1 MLSLCA
7 GTTLAGDGVFFSWER
22 ATGVAPWYSTSTFSE
37 MYPDNTASG
46 ISTTGRYTYCPQPGH
61 GWGIGEDGTVRYHV
75 QNTWNKMAVEGLP
88 VAMLIRSRNAP
99 WDIGNTPTWDDEG
112 STYPSYTTHPGDT
125 LNRRPDQLAS
135 AIGARAFENGGELN
149 YVLGDLEAHT
159 RIINE
164 VESYEVTFEEID
176 DWMDVIREIVTGNFS
191 GELIADPDGTGT
203 VYDNIDYVGDTDVNV
218 DTDTIEDWEIKFGN
232 YRYHRYPLMSHG
244 SAGSF
249 YSDVTIVNE
258 DVAGLSGNINK
269 VHYTFVSKDLNVLM
283 PVTYTN
289 TTQVKHV
296 KDTSVT
302 NRYLPWTGK
311 WSPTVRSAYLW
322 CGVESF
328 SSAVRLEHADGTM
341 VGKEVIPWVAPF
353 EGASRNPADGEYKGA
368 WMPPSVDFLTL
379 IKHLRLRGSDGFYF
393 FGTTEYTD
401 SDGILQPGHMDP
413 GSAVDVSNWSLQDP
427 PNSGNYK
434 NPWYSASEEWADI
447 NAKTNG
453 HDWWEAHALMS
464 WEELDG
470 LWEDTAVVCRLETDK
485 ESGVVVSAM
494 NDNGRLHIV
503 VSHMLDTSGSFDL
516 DSYFPEARDYTGV
529 TAVSDISVTSY
540 SHTLTSDFF
549 TPDLNW
555 DGVADNFDLSVF
567 AGMLNASPADERAD
581 WNQDGNV
588 DQDDIDLYMAAYS
601 AYNN

>member
-1 MLSLCA
+1 MRNQKTRTQLTLAASMLSLCA

-22 ATGVAPWYSTSTFSE
+22 MQNDDAKYGIADTTD
-37 MYPDNTASG
+37 MYPDDNISG
-46 ISTTGRYTYCPQPGH
+46 IFTTGKYAYCPQPAH
-61 GWGIGEDGTVRYHV
+61 SWGLGGGVTVRYYL
-75 QNTWNKMAVEGLP
+75 QNTWNKMAAEGLP
-88 VAMLIRSRNAP
+88 VAVLMRNRNAP
-99 WDIGNTPTWDDEG
+99 WDLGNGPLWDKYDSSYPTYGNTPT
-112 STYPSYTTHPGDT
+112 PKP
-125 LNRRPDQLAS
+125 NQLGLSIA
-135 AIGARAFENGGELN
+135 ARHFETNGELN
-149 YVLGDLEAHT
+149 YVLGDIET
-159 RIINE
+159 SGP
-164 VESYEVTFEEID
+164 VSSSDID
-176 DWMDVIREIVTGNFS
+176 DWMDVIREIATGDFTGNLV
-191 GELIADPDGTGT
+191 GDPDGP
-203 VYDNIDYVGDTDVNV
+203 YDSTKSDDFDGHIFGDVSV
-218 DTDTIEDWEIKFGN
+218 DTATIQKWEIKFGN
-232 YRYHRYPLMSHG
+232 YRYHRYPYMSHG
-244 SAGSF
+244 SSGSF

-258 DVAGLSGNINK
+258 GVAGLSGNVGSK
-269 VHYTFVSKDLNVLM
+269 HYTFVSKDLNVLM

-289 TTQVKHV
+289 SAQVLHV
-296 KDTSVT
+296 DNGV
-302 NRYLPWTGK
+302 RAEPWTEE

-353 EGASRNPADGEYKGA
+353 EGVSVDPNSGSHEGA

-393 FGTTEYTD
+393 FGIDDYT
-401 SDGILQPGHMDP
+401 SNGVPQIGNMNPG
-413 GSAVDVSNWSLQDP
+413 GVVDTDFWSYQE
-427 PNSGNYK
+427 NGVYQ
-434 NPWYSASEEWADI
+434 NPWYSASEEWADT
-447 NAKTNG
+447 NATPNG
-453 HDWWEAHALMS
+453 YDWWEAHALMS

-588 DQDDIDLYMAAYS
+588 DQDDVDLFMAAYS